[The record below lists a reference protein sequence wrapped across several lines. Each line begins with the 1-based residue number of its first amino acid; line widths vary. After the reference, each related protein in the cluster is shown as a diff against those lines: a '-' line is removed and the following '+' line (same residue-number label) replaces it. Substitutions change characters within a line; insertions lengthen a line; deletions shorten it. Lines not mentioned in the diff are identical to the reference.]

1 MGQPDLYPFVLGPT
15 VIGKLRFVHG
25 LIHRNET

>member
-1 MGQPDLYPFVLGPT
+1 MGQPALYPFVLTPT

-25 LIHRNET
+25 LIHKVNA